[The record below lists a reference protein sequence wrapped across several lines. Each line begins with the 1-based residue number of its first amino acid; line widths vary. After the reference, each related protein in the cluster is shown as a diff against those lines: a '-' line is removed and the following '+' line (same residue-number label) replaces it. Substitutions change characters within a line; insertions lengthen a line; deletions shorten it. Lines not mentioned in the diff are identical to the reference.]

1 MVNVA
6 LQSIFGD
13 EPGNGTSV
21 VGLGSGVKVTVKG
34 GSGARV
40 VSLVLN
46 VRMVSQV
53 VLPVPC
59 VCLRVLNVRMVF
71 QMVLPVPCVR
81 PVGFPVGL
89 VGATVSVKKSTW
101 TFALFMAG
109 FMVVPGTHPKSIV
122 GKFGSVCG
130 FGYVTTGSVSG
141 P

>member
-1 MVNVA
+1 MINVA

-21 VGLGSGVKVTVKG
+21 VGLGSGVKVTVKVG
-34 GSGARV
+34 PGARV

-46 VRMVSQV
+46 VRMVFSRV
-53 VLPVPC
+53 G
-59 VCLRVLNVRMVF
+59 LRVLNVRMVF
-71 QMVLPVPCVR
+71 RMVLPVPCVL

-101 TFALFMAG
+101 TSALFMDG
-109 FMVVPGTHPKSIV
+109 FEVLPGIGTHCESIV